1 MDEKTPLTEAEWHI
15 ISCLWRRQPR
25 TIMQLTR
32 DLHDETGWTKYTVI
46 ALLKRMQAKGTVRLE
61 AGGRATNV
69 YAQVSRERA
78 CTEQTHTLL
87 NRLFDGKVS
96 ALVCNMVDRQELSSE
111 ELDELSAIIAR
122 AKEEQREGER

>member
-1 MDEKTPLTEAEWHI
+1 MDEKIPLTEAEWHI

-32 DLHDETGWTKYTVI
+32 DLY